1 MLSNTVMAEFPI
13 ARLARSG
20 HCQPSPSMVKEDCP
34 FYPEVFPLGHRL
46 SRSTNE
52 HYVNFSEE
60 DFRYPMVRS
69 TNSHDVNGKVNEPKV
84 NEPSFK
90 TKSSILCSTIMLYGN
105 VFTLIALKSAFDMLK
120 G

>member
-20 HCQPSPSMVKEDCP
+20 NCQPSPSMVKEDCP

-46 SRSTNE
+46 IRSTNE

-69 TNSHDVNGKVNEPKV
+69 TNEHEVRQVDV
-84 NEPSFK
+84 PSFE
-90 TKSSILCSTIMLYGN
+90 TKSGILCSTIMLYGN
-105 VFTLIALKSAFDMLK
+105 VFTLIALKGAFDMLK